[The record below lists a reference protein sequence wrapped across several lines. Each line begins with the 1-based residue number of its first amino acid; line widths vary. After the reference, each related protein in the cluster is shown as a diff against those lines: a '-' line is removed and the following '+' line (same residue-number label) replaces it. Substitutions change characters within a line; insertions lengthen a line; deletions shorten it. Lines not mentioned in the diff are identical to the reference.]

1 MIKINLLPEAKVALA
16 RKPAVIPSGISA
28 ENFNNYI
35 IIGFLVLGVLIG
47 GWLWFSNQSKK
58 IKLQA
63 KVQSAREQAAALK
76 PYIDQVNDFE
86 KRKAKLEAK
95 LKLITD
101 LRSNQEGPVHILD
114 ELASLVPDLLWLT
127 SINLK
132 GNTMEIKGNAFNPSS
147 VAEFLQRLDES
158 PYFDEPSLKEMKEA
172 KDYNSFSLTVNF
184 SYTPIEEVKKE
195 EKVSS

>member
-184 SYTPIEEVKKE
+184 SYTPREEVKKE

>member
-76 PYIDQVNDFE
+76 PYIDQVNEFE

-184 SYTPIEEVKKE
+184 SYTPREEVKKE